1 MHLQA
6 IAFKRPVH
14 LHLYLPVYTIPT
26 DQLHLPLSLHLLDG
40 YLSLHRGRSIWKFLY
55 VDQLYRSAG
64 PGIPRAAPLVVNDNP
79 FLRVHRPSGVVSTVG
94 ALDDI
99 AIEAH
104 LTYAV
109 FADLS

>member
-1 MHLQA
+1 MSLQA
-6 IAFKRPVH
+6 IVFNAC
-14 LHLYLPVYTIPT
+14 LPVYVNTT
-26 DQLHLPLSLHLLDG
+26 YELHLSRSLQSLDRELPFHCRLPVG
-40 YLSLHRGRSIWKFLY
+40 QLFH

-64 PGIPRAAPLVVNDNP
+64 PGIARAAPLVVNDNP
-79 FLRVHRPSGVVSTVG
+79 FLRVHRPAGVVRAVR

-109 FADLS
+109 FADRS